1 MDSLISIGNDIRIFM
16 YGGLISLPLT
26 IAGSMV
32 LLGLFTGNYAMLFF
46 LIGFLL
52 LTPLASYGIDL
63 LFVIAAKRSGSK
75 IFDAYMSDICK
86 LNAEYIDGPRVEGAE
101 LEPVVASSWVAMISF
116 FIGYL
121 VTNAIKLHN
130 YESIEESTESK
141 DSKDSTESSRITNR
155 KSQAI
160 IAIVAII
167 IFSAIALMYRY
178 KSGCESKAGMIPT
191 SLLFG
196 WAGYGWYKLQ
206 SCSGDDR
213 LADLFGIANRLLQPE
228 ATNNGPIACVPILK

>member
-16 YGGLISLPLT
+16 YGGLVSLPLT

-52 LTPLASYGIDL
+52 LTPLVSYGINL
-63 LFVIAAKRSGSK
+63 LFIIAAKRSGSK

-86 LNAEYIDGPRVEGAE
+86 LNAEYIDSPPIVGAE
-101 LEPVVASSWVAMISF
+101 LEPVVASSWVAMVSF

-130 YESIEESTESK
+130 YESIEESK
-141 DSKDSTESSRITNR
+141 ESSRITNR

-167 IFSAIALMYRY
+167 IFSAIALVYRY

>member
-16 YGGLISLPLT
+16 YGGLVSLPLT

-52 LTPLASYGIDL
+52 LTPIVSYGINL
-63 LFVIAAKRSGSK
+63 LFIIAAKRSGSK

-86 LNAEYIDGPRVEGAE
+86 LNAEYIDGSEVEGAE
-101 LEPVVASSWVAMISF
+101 LEPVVASSWVAMVSF

-141 DSKDSTESSRITNR
+141 DSSRITNR

-160 IAIVAII
+160 VAIVAII
-167 IFSAIALMYRY
+167 IFSAISLAYRY

>member
-16 YGGLISLPLT
+16 YGGLVSLPLT

-52 LTPLASYGIDL
+52 LTPLVSYGINL
-63 LFVIAAKRSGSK
+63 LFIIAAKRSGST

-86 LNAEYIDGPRVEGAE
+86 LNVGYIDGPKVEGAE
-101 LEPVVASSWVAMISF
+101 LEPVVASSWVAMVSF

-130 YESIEESTESK
+130 YESIE
-141 DSKDSTESSRITNR
+141 DSTDSNDNIRITNR

-167 IFSAIALMYRY
+167 IFSSIALVYRY

-213 LADLFGIANRLLQPE
+213 LADLFGIANRLLQPD

>member
-16 YGGLISLPLT
+16 YGGLVSLPLT

-52 LTPLASYGIDL
+52 LTPLVSYGINL
-63 LFVIAAKRSGSK
+63 LFIIAAKRSGSK
-75 IFDAYMSDICK
+75 LFDAYMSDICK
-86 LNAEYIDGPRVEGAE
+86 LNAEYIDGPKVEGAE
-101 LEPVVASSWVAMISF
+101 LEPVVSSSWVAMVSF

-130 YESIEESTESK
+130 YESIEESTTESK
-141 DSKDSTESSRITNR
+141 DSSRITNR

-160 IAIVAII
+160 IAIAAII
-167 IFSAIALMYRY
+167 IFSSIALAYRY

-213 LADLFGIANRLLQPE
+213 LADLFGIANRLLQPD